1 MASKEAREAA
11 GAASDGAHTATAQNK
26 KRDLDDPDTQI
37 AIETP
42 PEVHVKIG
50 GKQVRLFP
58 LAFTHAKDLAAL
70 CVDIMRI
77 SGNELTGYDLG
88 DDTRKNVLTH
98 QTLQPLLQQFKGRF
112 LPLVVHAT
120 AEADSYSDATASAR
134 AVALDREIGF
144 PEQPFVYYA
153 MLEQNDIFKTHLGID
168 VKALA
173 KEQAGK
179 KGTDRPS

>member
-1 MASKEAREAA
+1 MASSEARRAA
-11 GAASDGAHTATAQNK
+11 GAASDSAHTATSAK
-26 KRDLDDPDTQI
+26 KKDLDDPDTQI
-37 AIETP
+37 GIETP

-70 CVDIMRI
+70 CVDIMRV
-77 SGNELTGYDLG
+77 SGNELVGYDLG
-88 DDTRKNVLTH
+88 DDVRKNVLTH
-98 QTLQPLLQQFKGRF
+98 QTLQPLLQAYKGRF

-173 KEQAGK
+173 EEQAGK
-179 KGTDRPS
+179 EGY